1 MLDEI
6 SYDYGPV
13 LERASYHLNHVNANR
28 VRSYRP
34 NKKVEGFDTV
44 GSVLVF
50 DEIGS
55 RKATMSVRQRPP
67 LILA

>member
-1 MLDEI
+1 M

-13 LERASYHLNHVNANR
+13 LERASYHLNLVNANR

-34 NKKVEGFDTV
+34 NKQVEGFDTIGGV
-44 GSVLVF
+44 HVF

-67 LILA
+67 LTLA